1 MIDTSQWRISIGIH
15 YLRAPRRRNF
25 NCDIK
30 GEYHLYNALVTV
42 WLTTVIR
49 VAFVLMLLLLCG
61 DVESNP
67 GPKGYKVCPSCSEQ
81 VPISHVKC
89 NCGYTLKRKIGR
101 PAGTTAEA
109 GYNTSV
115 GRFKGTTRK
124 AGFKVSSGRPLG
136 TTEAKG
142 FKVHTSYNADTVNK
156 VFIGPSTIPESQ
168 DDIISIN
175 EEMIVSADKRTNTL

>member
-15 YLRAPRRRNF
+15 YLWAPQRRSF
-25 NCDIK
+25 NYDIK
-30 GEYHLYNALVTV
+30 GEYHLYNVLVTV

-49 VAFVLMLLLLCG
+49 VAFVLMLPLLCG

-81 VPISHVKC
+81 VPISQVKC

-109 GYNTSV
+109 HLQDILRKLPEKQAS
-115 GRFKGTTRK
+115 RTTLREYTQK
-124 AGFKVSSGRPLG
+124 L
-136 TTEAKG
+136 
-142 FKVHTSYNADTVNK
+142 
-156 VFIGPSTIPESQ
+156 Q
-168 DDIISIN
+168 C
-175 EEMIVSADKRTNTL
+175 